1 MLPLSNPQLAH
12 VELENCSNIGI
23 LCVPPTAMPRS
34 LVNVLF
40 VVFSSFVPLTEVTVT
55 FTLYEPGWRYTF
67 SSKENFAV
75 SNLAML
81 ASNDSVTVTPLTSYL
96 ASKEVM
102 SLAPVF
108 CTEKS
113 MSIFPEGKMS
123 CMSMLSTLA
132 SLFSIVTIS
141 KSSKY
146 HPFILPVLPW

>member
-1 MLPLSNPQLAH
+1 MPQLAH

-23 LCVPPTAMPRS
+23 LCVPPTAMS
-34 LVNVLF
+34 SAFVKVLF
-40 VVFSSFVPLTEVTVT
+40 VVFSSSVPLTEVMVT
-55 FTLYEPGWRYTF
+55 FTVYDAGWRYTF
-67 SSKENFAV
+67 SSKENFWMP
-75 SNLAML
+75 NLAML
-81 ASNDSVTVTPLTSYL
+81 ASNDSVTVTPPTSYF

-123 CMSMLSTLA
+123 CISMLSTLA

-146 HPFILPVLPW
+146 HPFVLLVLPW